1 MITAVRR
8 HSGKCA
14 LAGAAPVGARAAL
27 RTGASV
33 LAWSHL
39 NASLCEVPSG
49 SSLCLSLGTHRDGL
63 CPNPEPW
70 SPTLG
75 KLENRPPA
83 KRGDLAGPCPE
94 L

>member
-14 LAGAAPVGARAAL
+14 LAGAAPVGARGAL

-49 SSLCLSLGTHRDGL
+49 SFCAS
-63 CPNPEPW
+63 PW
-70 SPTLG
+70 GPTETVSVPTLSHG
-75 KLENRPPA
+75 PPL
-83 KRGDLAGPCPE
+83 LANLKIALLPNAGT
-94 L
+94 